1 MSGAGT
7 RTASNFSPATPEQL
21 DHLYKTHLDIFI
33 EKDTGEVYI
42 AYSLGCEAKAA
53 CPLPR
58 GAQMLASSSG
68 SGGSVSF
75 RICPTRP
82 CGP

>member
-7 RTASNFSPATPEQL
+7 GTARNFREATPEEL
-21 DHLYKTHLDIFI
+21 DHLVATHLSVFL
-33 EKDTGEVYI
+33 EKDTGEVYL
-42 AYSLGCEAKAA
+42 AYSLGCEGEV

-58 GAQMLASSSG
+58 GPQQFAASSAPTSP
-68 SGGSVSF
+68 VTF

-82 CGP
+82 CNP

>member
-7 RTASNFSPATPEQL
+7 GTARNFREATPEEL
-21 DHLYKTHLDIFI
+21 DHLLKTHLSVYFD
-33 EKDTGEVYI
+33 KDTGEVYI
-42 AYSLGCEAKAA
+42 GYSLGCKGEP

-58 GAQMLASSSG
+58 GPQQPSSS
-68 SGGSVSF
+68 SAPVSPVTF
-75 RICPTRP
+75 RICLTRP

>member
-7 RTASNFSPATPEQL
+7 GTARNFRKATPEEL
-21 DHLYKTHLDIFI
+21 EHLAETHLSVFF
-33 EKDTGEVYI
+33 ENDTGEVYI
-42 AYSLGCEAKAA
+42 AYSLRCEVEP

-58 GAQMLASSSG
+58 GPQMMMSSG
-68 SGGSVSF
+68 SAPGNPVTF

>member
-7 RTASNFSPATPEQL
+7 GTARNFREATPEEL
-21 DHLYKTHLDIFI
+21 DHLLKTHLSVFL

-42 AYSLGCEAKAA
+42 AYSLGCRGEA

-58 GAQMLASSSG
+58 GPQLLSSG
-68 SGGSVSF
+68 SAPASPVTF

-82 CGP
+82 CSP

>member
-7 RTASNFSPATPEQL
+7 GTARNFARATPEEL
-21 DHLYKTHLDIFI
+21 DHLMEAHLSVFFDK
-33 EKDTGEVYI
+33 ETGEVYI
-42 AYSLGCEAKAA
+42 AYSLGCEGEA

-58 GAQMLASSSG
+58 GPQSYSSS
-68 SGGSVSF
+68 STPATPVTF

>member
-7 RTASNFSPATPEQL
+7 GTARNFTGASPEQL
-21 DHLYKTHLDIFI
+21 EHLLKTHLSVFFDN
-33 EKDTGEVYI
+33 ESGEVYI
-42 AYSLGCEAKAA
+42 AYSLGCGEKP

-58 GAQMLASSSG
+58 GQMLSSS
-68 SGGSVSF
+68 SAPASPVTF

>member
-7 RTASNFSPATPEQL
+7 GTARYFRIATREEL
-21 DHLYKTHLDIFI
+21 DHLLETHLSVFFD
-33 EKDTGEVYI
+33 KDTGEVYI
-42 AYSLGCEAKAA
+42 AYSLGCQEET

-58 GAQMLASSSG
+58 PQLLSSS
-68 SGGSVSF
+68 SAPVSPVTF

>member
-7 RTASNFSPATPEQL
+7 GTARYFRIATREEL
-21 DHLYKTHLDIFI
+21 DHLLETHLSVFFD
-33 EKDTGEVYI
+33 KDTGEVYI
-42 AYSLGCEAKAA
+42 AYSLGCQGET

-58 GAQMLASSSG
+58 DPQLLSSS
-68 SGGSVSF
+68 SAPVSPVTF

>member
-7 RTASNFSPATPEQL
+7 GTARNFVRAEGEDL
-21 DHLYKTHLDIFI
+21 EHLLETHLNLFFDK
-33 EKDTGEVYI
+33 ETGEVYI
-42 AYSLGCEAKAA
+42 AYSLGCGKEP
-53 CPLPR
+53 CPLLR
-58 GAQMLASSSG
+58 GPQLLSSSSTPCG
-68 SGGSVSF
+68 PVTF

>member
-7 RTASNFSPATPEQL
+7 RTARNFREATPEEL
-21 DHLYKTHLDIFI
+21 DHLLKTHLSVFF
-33 EKDTGEVYI
+33 EDTGEVYI
-42 AYSLGCEAKAA
+42 AYSLGCEGEA

-58 GAQMLASSSG
+58 GPQMLSSS
-68 SGGSVSF
+68 SAPSSPVTF

>member
-7 RTASNFSPATPEQL
+7 GTARNFQIATPEEL
-21 DHLYKTHLDIFI
+21 DHLLKTHLSVFFD
-33 EKDTGEVYI
+33 KGTGEVYI
-42 AYSLGCEAKAA
+42 AYSLGCDGEA
-53 CPLPR
+53 CPLPP
-58 GAQMLASSSG
+58 GPQMLSSS
-68 SGGSVSF
+68 SDPVNPVTF